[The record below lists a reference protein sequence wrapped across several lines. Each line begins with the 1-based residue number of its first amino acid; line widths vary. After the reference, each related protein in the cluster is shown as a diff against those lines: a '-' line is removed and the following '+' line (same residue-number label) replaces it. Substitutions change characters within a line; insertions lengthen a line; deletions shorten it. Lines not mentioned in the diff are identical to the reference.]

1 MKYSVEFER
10 CVDFL
15 ARMIE
20 KYGNEVE
27 LPNTT
32 QIDKNAEDDT
42 SDSDDRQHKYPVFS
56 DCA

>member
-32 QIDKNAEDDT
+32 QTDKNAEDDT
-42 SDSDDRQHKYPVFS
+42 DDRQANFPSFPN
-56 DCA
+56 CA

>member
-32 QIDKNAEDDT
+32 HIDKNTEDAT
-42 SDSDDRQHKYPVFS
+42 SDSDDRRLKYPLFS
-56 DCA
+56 ECA

>member
-32 QIDKNAEDDT
+32 KIDQNAEDDT
-42 SDSDDRQHKYPVFS
+42 NDKQSNFPSLP

>member
-1 MKYSVEFER
+1 MNNSVEFER
-10 CVDFL
+10 CADFL

-27 LPNTT
+27 LPNAT
-32 QIDKNAEDDT
+32 QTDNQAEDDT
-42 SDSDDRQHKYPVFS
+42 DDSDGRQTENPTLL